1 MSARIIAPGRC
12 GVVSRRAT
20 LLLGWTLAL
29 LAAAGLGSLGAWQ
42 GGRAVEKERM
52 LAAADAVLARR
63 QAVPLAAGDATDAG
77 ARYDW
82 AAGRGSFLATPPIL
96 LDNQQRDGRVGMRAY
111 AAFQPQ
117 GGAPLLVDLGWQA
130 VGGDRAAPKVVVPAG
145 EVELRGLLSPPP
157 SSGIRMGAAM
167 VRQGGA
173 VLAVRLEPAGAA
185 KALDLPRLGPRVLRL
200 DPALS
205 SIGYARDLQLFANT
219 LTPDRHRGYAVQWYG
234 LAVTTLVIALVLT
247 FRRSRR

>member
-1 MSARIIAPGRC
+1 M
-12 GVVSRRAT
+12 SRRAT

-130 VGGDRAAPKVVVPAG
+130 VGGDRAPPQVRVPEG
-145 EVELRGLLSPPP
+145 EVDLRGLLAPPP
-157 SSGIRMGAAM
+157 SPGIRMGAAM
-167 VRQGGA
+167 VLQGDA
-173 VLAVRLEPAGAA
+173 LLAVRLETAA
-185 KALDLPRLGPRVLRL
+185 VAAALGLPRLAPRVLRL
-200 DPALS
+200 DPELP
-205 SIGYARDLQLFANT
+205 IGYTRDLQLFANT

-234 LAVTTLVIALVLT
+234 LALTTLAIALVLT